1 MPAAGALSFAGS
13 AGGAAGSTGAA
24 GAGAGGGGG
33 GAGSSFLPQPT
44 TVKVRANSAI
54 ADNETNLFR
63 ISLFTSF
70 PVTHPRFTCV
80 SRFLLHKCG
89 GDSSNLPT
97 YHDRSI
103 APIHNEKPDCAGNF
117 LRATAA
123 SHCLAV
129 DEQHMGDPGA
139 ISFTLTLTTPD
150 ATKDHVIFF
159 WRQSLAD
166 HPSVEKRYRQSVKRR
181 TRNIEIKSRLRT
193 LMKKARQAI
202 ESNNQDIA
210 SSQIQGVNKA
220 LGKAVSKGIIKKN
233 TASRWLSRLARSAH
247 RSKS

>member
-1 MPAAGALSFAGS
+1 MKQICS
-13 AGGAAGSTGAA
+13 AYLCS
-24 GAGAGGGGG
+24 
-33 GAGSSFLPQPT
+33 PP
-44 TVKVRANSAI
+44 
-54 ADNETNLFR
+54 
-63 ISLFTSF
+63 F
-70 PVTHPRFTCV
+70 PSHIPRFTCV

-97 YHDRSI
+97 YRYGSI
-103 APIHNEKPDCAGNF
+103 APIHNEKLECAGNF
-117 LRATAA
+117 LRATAV
-123 SHCLAV
+123 SHCLAGLGYFIHV
-129 DEQHMGDPGA
+129 DSHY
-139 ISFTLTLTTPD
+139 SRCY
-150 ATKDHVIFF
+150 KRSRNFF

-202 ESNNQDIA
+202 ESNNQDVA

-220 LGKAVSKGIIKKN
+220 LGKAVSKGIVKKN

-247 RSKS
+247 RSKSAS